1 MFTSATEA
9 TTHLLRLYKID
20 NNSNTL
26 WQRDLASS
34 ATANA
39 FQISS
44 ADWYTPRQVLLTG
57 ISSATALAQLPTY
70 ISVGHPA
77 DDRSIDW
84 PANVS
89 APVKGFALD
98 MQLAPSGFICDTANV
113 CTSTCGDGIKA
124 PDEGCDD
131 ANTDNED
138 GCNEN
143 CQLIRV

>member
-1 MFTSATEA
+1 MGSGNAEAKPTLIQFVDDDETLLFTSATEA

-39 FQISS
+39 FHLTST
-44 ADWYTPRQVLLTG
+44 DWHTTRQVLLTG

-84 PANVS
+84 LPCERAS
-89 APVKGFALD
+89 
-98 MQLAPSGFICDTANV
+98 
-113 CTSTCGDGIKA
+113 
-124 PDEGCDD
+124 
-131 ANTDNED
+131 
-138 GCNEN
+138 
-143 CQLIRV
+143 